1 MTIEIKKDCRFFKGD
16 IPCKPHKRHGV
27 HCTDPDGKSC
37 VYYDPMEKRILIIK
51 LGAIGD
57 VIRTTPLLRKLKE
70 VCPSSEIWWLTHTP
84 EILPLSMIDRPMRFD
99 LPSLLAVESTPFDI
113 VYNLDKDSESCAVLE
128 SVQAPEKRG
137 FGLDAFGECR
147 PLSGESEYRWLIGLF
162 DDLNRRNQKTYQEQI
177 FTICG
182 FEFRGEK
189 YVLERSCKSRFAAHV
204 DRDRI
209 AIGICTG
216 AGSRWQ
222 YKKWT
227 REGFGELIRL
237 VRTRL
242 PDAEIVLLG
251 GPDEDE
257 TNRHLQSRF
266 PGEVKYFGTMSLL
279 EYMAL
284 LDLCA
289 LIVAGDSLPLHLAIG
304 LDKKVVAYFG
314 PTPSSEIELYGKGR
328 IVKADLPCLGC
339 FKQRCY
345 FMPNCM
351 NSITPEQMFQAIQ
364 ELIEREDMP

>member
-1 MTIEIKKDCRFFKGD
+1 M
-16 IPCKPHKRHGV
+16 HGV
-27 HCTDPDGKSC
+27 HCTDAEAKVC
-37 VYYDPMEKRILIIK
+37 AYYDPLQERILIIK

-70 VCPSSEIWWLTHTP
+70 VYPAAEIWWLTHTP
-84 EILPLSMIDRPMRFD
+84 EILPSSMVDRSLPFN
-99 LPSLLAVESTPFDI
+99 LPSLLAIESTPFDI
-113 VYNLDKDSESCAVLE
+113 VYNLDKERETCALLE
-128 SVQAPEKRG
+128 SVQAEEKKG

-147 PLSGESEYRWLIGLF
+147 PLSEEAEYRWLIGLF
-162 DDLNRRNQKTYQEQI
+162 DDLNQKNQKTYQEQI

-182 FEFRGEK
+182 LEFRGEK
-189 YVLERSCKSRFAAHV
+189 YVLENNLISPFASAV
-204 DRDRI
+204 DRSRKV
-209 AIGICTG
+209 IGICTG

-237 VRTRL
+237 LRSRV
-242 PDAEIVLLG
+242 PDVEIVLLG

-257 TNRHLQSRF
+257 TNRYLQSRF
-266 PGEVKYFGTMSLL
+266 PGEVKYFGTMSLPK
-279 EYMAL
+279 YIAL
-284 LDLCA
+284 LDLCTV
-289 LIVAGDSLPLHLAIG
+289 IVTGDSLPLHLAIG

-314 PTPSSEIELYGKGR
+314 PTPYSEIELYGMGR
-328 IVKADLPCLGC
+328 IVHADLPCLGC

-364 ELIEREDMP
+364 ELIERKDMP